1 MNEEFSSI
9 QTMISKTMYE
19 YLGRKGTGLLDFCG
33 NVIFAL
39 IILSVGFKLIKYV
52 DRACRRIFERSNMD
66 ATLQTFLLSFIKV
79 GCKVLIIF
87 WAITRIGVGASSI
100 IAVLGSAGLALG
112 LSLQG
117 SLANIA
123 GGVILLLMKPFVV
136 GDYIIE
142 SSGNEGIVQAIGIMY
157 TKLLTNDN
165 RVILIPNGT
174 LSNATLINVTYQEKR
189 RVDIRIGVSYEDDIK
204 KVKKVLFDMILQE
217 KSLLQD
223 EPIKIFV
230 QAYMDSCINIE
241 LRYWVKTEDYWE
253 SKWRVMEEIKTVFD
267 ENGITIPFNQMDV
280 NVIHT
285 NK

>member
-1 MNEEFSSI
+1 
-9 QTMISKTMYE
+9 
-19 YLGRKGTGLLDFCG
+19 
-33 NVIFAL
+33 
-39 IILSVGFKLIKYV
+39 
-52 DRACRRIFERSNMD
+52 
-66 ATLQTFLLSFIKV
+66 
-79 GCKVLIIF
+79 
-87 WAITRIGVGASSI
+87 
-100 IAVLGSAGLALG
+100 
-112 LSLQG
+112 
-117 SLANIA
+117 
-123 GGVILLLMKPFVV
+123 
-136 GDYIIE
+136 
-142 SSGNEGIVQAIGIMY
+142 MY